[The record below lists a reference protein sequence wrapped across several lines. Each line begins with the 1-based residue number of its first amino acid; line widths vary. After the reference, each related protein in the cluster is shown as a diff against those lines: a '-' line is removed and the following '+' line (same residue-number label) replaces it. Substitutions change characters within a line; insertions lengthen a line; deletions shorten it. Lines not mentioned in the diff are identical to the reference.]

1 MYNTMYRG
9 RTWAKGTI
17 MTQKIKIFFQ
27 SYFVTKTGVKLRVNK
42 FSFSFYSDVLKF
54 YTL

>member
-17 MTQKIKIFFQ
+17 MTPKNKDIFP
-27 SYFVTKTGVKLRVNK
+27 KLFCN
-42 FSFSFYSDVLKF
+42 
-54 YTL
+54 